1 MEKVTIGNAELYH
14 GDCLEVLDRIQADA
28 LISDPPYGIAFDFQ
42 KNRSRKT
49 GLNWGKDSDQD
60 CDRKWSNI
68 IGDDQPFDPAP
79 LLRFPKVVLWGG
91 NHFGSR
97 LPDARGWLVWDK
109 KCHTTPDNHSDCEL
123 AWTNLNV
130 VCRIYRHLWR
140 GIVRAGAENVSNSA
154 KHHPTQKPV
163 ALMQWC
169 IQLAGLP
176 AVVLDPYMG
185 SGSTGVACMNLDRR
199 FIGIELERG
208 YFDIAC
214 KRIEEAQQQGHLAL

>member
-1 MEKVTIGNAELYH
+1 MEHVTIGNAELYH
-14 GDCLEVLDRIQADA
+14 GDCREVLDRIQADA

-49 GLNWGKDSDQD
+49 GLNWGKDNDQD
-60 CDRKWSNI
+60 CDRKWNNI
-68 IGDDQPFDPAP
+68 IGDDQPFDPVP
-79 LLRFPKVVLWGG
+79 LLRFPKVILWGG

-123 AWTNLNV
+123 AWTNLSV

-140 GIVRAGAENVSNSA
+140 GIVRAGAENVSNGA

-169 IQLAGLP
+169 IQLAGMP
-176 AVVLDPYMG
+176 DVVLDPYMG

-199 FIGIELERG
+199 FIGIEIDRG

-214 KRIEEAQQQGHLAL
+214 KRIEEARQQLHLAL